1 MREDGVFA
9 PDNRFMEECD
19 AEMFWKRYKNLAKKD
34 LPVIL
39 KTNIKQS
46 TLSTWRIEKNFPRA
60 DQAVKIA
67 DSLNTSVEF
76 LVTGQER
83 EYSTCSPEALDVAVQ
98 VDKLNDDGKKIALS
112 VVKGLET
119 QFPLDNSEYIET
131 GNE

>member
-1 MREDGVFA
+1 MDEY
-9 PDNRFMEECD
+9 D
-19 AEMFWKRYKNLAKKD
+19 AEMFWKRYKNLAEKD

-67 DSLNTSVEF
+67 DSLHTSVEY

-83 EYSTCSPEALDVAVQ
+83 EHSTCSPEALDVAVQ
-98 VDKLNDDGKKIALS
+98 VDKLNNEGKKVALA

-119 QFPLDNSEYIET
+119 QFPLDNSVSINTAIE
-131 GNE
+131 